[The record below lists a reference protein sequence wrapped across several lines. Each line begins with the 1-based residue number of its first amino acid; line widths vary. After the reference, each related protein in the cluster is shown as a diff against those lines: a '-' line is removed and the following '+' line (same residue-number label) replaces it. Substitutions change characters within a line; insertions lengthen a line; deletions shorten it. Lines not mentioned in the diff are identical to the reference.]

1 METLESDW
9 EQSDVSEDGE
19 NTSLEKYQLEADP
32 LDLIQ
37 NDIHEMNLQTM
48 HTKKIIWFSEK
59 DMFVELTLSTNEVG

>member
-1 METLESDW
+1 MQNGGGFLACMETLESDW

-48 HTKKIIWFSEK
+48 HTKKSYGSLRK
-59 DMFVELTLSTNEVG
+59 TCL

>member
-48 HTKKIIWFSEK
+48 HTKKSYGSLRK
-59 DMFVELTLSTNEVG
+59 TCL

>member
-1 METLESDW
+1 METLGSDW

-19 NTSLEKYQLEADP
+19 NSSLEKYQLEADP